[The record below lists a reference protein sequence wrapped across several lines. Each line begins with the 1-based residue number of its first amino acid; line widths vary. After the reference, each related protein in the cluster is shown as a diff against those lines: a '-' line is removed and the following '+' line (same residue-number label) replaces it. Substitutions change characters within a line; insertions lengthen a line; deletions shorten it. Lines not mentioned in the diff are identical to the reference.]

1 MTKIQDI
8 PIVVVGDRVTESTFD
23 APTNSVVLALLSEI
37 EAKLEALLSSG
48 EESNIDLRCL
58 IGMPQDIELLRKL
71 LGEGEVSA
79 SIDNIGKTLVQET
92 AVPCVWWI
100 SHRDFDGSRQ
110 GEFIEIAE
118 VPDLLRSDR
127 QCIQKGLAE
136 LRVRSSQLDT
146 PNSFSSM

>member
-1 MTKIQDI
+1 MG
-8 PIVVVGDRVTESTFD
+8 PSLGNFD
-23 APTNSVVLALLSEI
+23 SL
-37 EAKLEALLSSG
+37 
-48 EESNIDLRCL
+48 
-58 IGMPQDIELLRKL
+58 
-71 LGEGEVSA
+71 
-79 SIDNIGKTLVQET
+79 

-136 LRVRSSQLDT
+136 LRVRSAQLDT